1 MTTLDDLAHTVSNA
15 DDTENLVRPLLK
27 LVERIT
33 GLESS
38 YLTTIDLESGLQT
51 VVYSQNSNKLR
62 IPENLTIPW
71 EDTLCKR
78 ALEEQRPYTEDV
90 PGRWGDSKAAGELG
104 IKTYVSQPIITIDG
118 SLYGTLCAASRSSV
132 PASSSMLDS
141 LSLIAGIIAYQID
154 RERTVKFLSAS
165 NVLLLTQSSQDPL
178 TGVANRREL
187 LSRLEVML
195 KQAQNTGQSIGILFI
210 DLDNFKLIN
219 DQYGH
224 DIGDLFL
231 IEVASRLG
239 SVLRPEDIIARYG
252 GDEFV
257 IAALGVDPV
266 ALKERL
272 MHVTIGTYNLA
283 EFSIMYAGP
292 SIGVTQTKEDELDPV
307 SVLARADQAMYEI
320 KKSRKT
326 QTK

>member
-1 MTTLDDLAHTVSNA
+1 MGHFALQA
-15 DDTENLVRPLLK
+15 DRQCLLP
-27 LVERIT
+27 R
-33 GLESS
+33 
-38 YLTTIDLESGLQT
+38 
-51 VVYSQNSNKLR
+51 
-62 IPENLTIPW
+62 
-71 EDTLCKR
+71 LC
-78 ALEEQRPYTEDV
+78 
-90 PGRWGDSKAAGELG
+90 S
-104 IKTYVSQPIITIDG
+104 
-118 SLYGTLCAASRSSV
+118 
-132 PASSSMLDS
+132 DS